1 MLWFCLASSTI
12 TFYAP
17 SFAMP
22 DKDLLAD
29 ILSRVASGTL
39 PVEDAVAELK
49 FEPFRRMLDGVTV
62 DTHRELRTGMPETVF
77 ARGKS
82 TARLLSAVAALAGD
96 DGAKPVL
103 ASRVS
108 PEQGAALKA
117 AFPGGVY
124 WPEASIFALNREMP
138 QAAPW
143 PDSGEIMVVTAGTS
157 DMPVAL
163 EALATVI
170 FHGIPAGIAADIG
183 VAGLHRVSPWL
194 PVFEKASALIVVAG
208 MEGALPSV
216 MAGLTGKPVIAV
228 PTSVGYGVALGGFAA
243 LAGML
248 ASCAP
253 GIAVVNIDNGY
264 GAAMFAARLIR
275 MKG

>member
-1 MLWFCLASSTI
+1 
-12 TFYAP
+12 
-17 SFAMP
+17 MP

-29 ILSRVASGTL
+29 ILARVAAGTMA
-39 PVEDAVAELK
+39 PDIAADELK
-49 FEPFRRMLDGVTV
+49 YAPFRRMLDGVTV
-62 DTHRELRTGMPETVF
+62 DTHRHLRTGMPETVF

-82 TARLLSAVAALAGD
+82 IERLIAAVGALGGESGD
-96 DGAKPVL
+96 KPVL

-108 PEQGAALKA
+108 PEQGAALQQ
-117 AFPGGVY
+117 AFPDGVY
-124 WPEASIFALNREMP
+124 WPEAAVFCWNKPLPHAP
-138 QAAPW
+138 PW
-143 PDSGEIMVVTAGTS
+143 PESGDVMIITAGTS

-163 EALATVI
+163 EALSTLL
-170 FHGIPAGIAADIG
+170 FHDISAGLAADIG
-183 VAGLHRVSPWL
+183 VAGLHRVTPWL

-216 MAGLTGKPVIAV
+216 MAGLTGKPVVAV

-248 ASCAP
+248 SSCSP

-264 GAAMFAARLIR
+264 GAAMFAARLMR
-275 MKG
+275 MKAD